1 MKFLKWLVFLLV
13 IWCLTTVKVFAAE
26 DPEALKAQI
35 EALKRQ
41 MAEMQAQMQAQIEA
55 LQKKLEQVQAQGV
68 APRVVAKEA
77 RPVFSK
83 KDTEWLL
90 YGKIKTDF
98 QYDTAKFNYYKD
110 FLGAVANRVTNPD
123 YKNDSTNFNPRDT
136 RFGFWAAHKEGN
148 WLVKGRF
155 EIDFYGTNAG
165 NNLIPRMR
173 LAYASI
179 TNVSTKTSVLIGQ
192 DWIPIARLN
201 PSTID
206 FGILSAAGNL
216 WWRVPQLT
224 VRQKAFDNFEFLVSL
239 MKHRRRDTGSEDRMP
254 WLLGRVAYSGGILGA
269 GNMVA
274 IGAGYRHASYGTN
287 NSDNFDRYLVVGEW
301 KFAFLDKKLIFKGE
315 AWWGK
320 GIGRNFLRYE
330 LDVARDGSAAEAYG
344 GWADITWKFAP
355 RWSATIGAGFDN
367 PNNSDMPPVTEMS
380 DRQFTKNT
388 QYYANVWYQLTR
400 PLKLGFEVIH
410 VETERYDYTDTGNR
424 FQFSMQYLF

>member
-1 MKFLKWLVFLLV
+1 MRVARWLLV
-13 IWCLTTVKVFAAE
+13 LLAFWLWIGTGAQAGE

-68 APRVVAKEA
+68 APKVVAKEA
-77 RPVFSK
+77 NPVFSK
-83 KDTEWLL
+83 KSAEWLI

-98 QYDTAKFNYYKD
+98 QYDTAKFNKYND
-110 FLGAVANRVTNPD
+110 FVGSVANRLTNPD

-179 TNVSTKTSVLIGQ
+179 TNVSTKTNLLIGQ

-206 FGILSAAGNL
+206 FGILTAAGNL
-216 WWRVPQLT
+216 WWRVPQITL
-224 VRQKAFDNFEFLVSL
+224 RQKAFDNFEFLVSL
-239 MKHRRRDTGSEDRMP
+239 MKHRRTDTGSEDRMP
-254 WLLGRVAYSGGILGA
+254 WVLGRIAYTGGILGA

-274 IGAGYRHASYGTN
+274 VGAGYRHASYGTN

-301 KFAFLDKKLIFKGE
+301 KFALLEKKLIFKGE

-320 GIGRNFLRYE
+320 GVGRNFLRYD

-344 GWADITWKFAP
+344 GWADLTWKFAP

-367 PNNSDMPPVTEMS
+367 PNDDDMPAVAAMN

-388 QYYANVWYQLTR
+388 QYYANVWYQLTK

-410 VETERYDYTDTGNR
+410 IETERYNYTDTGNR
-424 FQFSMQYLF
+424 FQFSMQYVF

>member
-1 MKFLKWLVFLLV
+1 MRLGRWLILLLAFYLF
-13 IWCLTTVKVFAAE
+13 IGARAQAGE
-26 DPEALKAQI
+26 DPAALKAQI
-35 EALKRQ
+35 EALKKQ
-41 MAEMQAQMQAQIEA
+41 MMEMQAQMQAQIEA
-55 LQKKLEQVQAQGV
+55 LQKKLEQVQAKGV
-68 APRVVAKEA
+68 APKEVAKEA
-77 RPVFSK
+77 NPVFSK
-83 KDTEWLL
+83 KSTEWLI
-90 YGKIKTDF
+90 YGKIKTDL
-98 QYDTAKFNYYKD
+98 QYDTAKFNKYND
-110 FLGAVANRVTNPD
+110 FVGSVANRLTNPD

-155 EIDFYGTNAG
+155 EIDFYGDNNG

-173 LAYASI
+173 LAYANI

-206 FGILSAAGNL
+206 FGILTAAGNL
-216 WWRVPQLT
+216 WWRVPQVT
-224 VRQKAFDNFEFLVSL
+224 VRQKAFDNVEVLVSL
-239 MKHRRRDTGSEDRMP
+239 MKHRRTNTASEDRMP
-254 WLLGRVAYSGGILGA
+254 WVLGRIAYTGGILGA

-274 IGAGYRHASYGTN
+274 LGAGYRHASYGTN

-320 GIGRNFLRYE
+320 GIGRNFLRYD

-344 GWADITWKFAP
+344 GWADLTWKFAP

-367 PNNSDMPPVTEMS
+367 PNNGDMPSAAAMN
-380 DRQFTKNT
+380 DRQFTQNT
-388 QYYANVWYQLTR
+388 QYYANVWYQLTK
-400 PLKLGFEVIH
+400 PLKLGFEIIH
-410 VETERYDYTDTGNR
+410 IETERYDYTDTGNR
-424 FQFSMQYLF
+424 FQFSMQYVF